1 MVTSDKEKIIGL
13 NIDYF
18 IVDFKTVYLE
28 IPKVK
33 DFLNKLFI
41 CPLQTDE
48 ILSTSK
54 KIRVLLFSVNR
65 IVSENH
71 F

>member
-1 MVTSDKEKIIGL
+1 MVTSDKEKLIGL

-33 DFLNKLFI
+33 DFLNKLLI

-65 IVSENH
+65 IVFENH